1 MESVGFFHLLVFVA
15 MVENRIWLPRN
26 LIKESV
32 NNGTLEA
39 LNTFCRL
46 RINKTPYCEYSI
58 KTLCKQL
65 NLSSGT
71 LYRHLSFMRSNGLI
85 SINKGFIYFVGAT
98 ELSKKY
104 KSCLVPVYLSS
115 DKKTQRDL
123 LRYPLVVQNIKSQ
136 EKAIKI
142 KENIINIEA
151 KSFITSTELKYVRK
165 MKGILI
171 NAKSFDKNTSISNN
185 KFGDICNR
193 SSSSG
198 KRLQKSLNEL
208 GLIKSES
215 QFKYI
220 GNMLKINKTIFN
232 SLSLGSGILL
242 SKKGYAY
249 QKLANRVSYFNIVMV
264 QK

>member
-1 MESVGFFHLLVFVA
+1 

-98 ELSKKY
+98 NLSRQF
-104 KSCLVPVYLSS
+104 KSCLVPVYLSTN
-115 DKKTQRDL
+115 KKKQRDL

-136 EKAIKI
+136 
-142 KENIINIEA
+142 
-151 KSFITSTELKYVRK
+151 
-165 MKGILI
+165 
-171 NAKSFDKNTSISNN
+171 
-185 KFGDICNR
+185 
-193 SSSSG
+193 
-198 KRLQKSLNEL
+198 
-208 GLIKSES
+208 
-215 QFKYI
+215 
-220 GNMLKINKTIFN
+220 
-232 SLSLGSGILL
+232 
-242 SKKGYAY
+242 
-249 QKLANRVSYFNIVMV
+249 
-264 QK
+264 

>member
-1 MESVGFFHLLVFVA
+1 
-15 MVENRIWLPRN
+15 MVKNRIWLPRN
-26 LIKESV
+26 LIKESI

-46 RINKTPYCEYSI
+46 RINKNPYCEYSI
-58 KTLCKQL
+58 KTICNQL
-65 NLSSGT
+65 KLSSGT
-71 LYRHLSFMRSNGLI
+71 LYRHLYFMRTNGLI

-98 ELSKKY
+98 NLSIKF

-151 KSFITSTELKYVRK
+151 KSFITLRELKYVRK
-165 MKGILI
+165 MKELLI
-171 NAKSFDKNTSISNN
+171 NAKSLDKNTSISND
-185 KFGDICNR
+185 KFGEICNR

-215 QFKYI
+215 QFKYL
-220 GNMLKINKTIFN
+220 GSMLKINSTIFN
-232 SLSLGSGILL
+232 SLSLNSGILL
-242 SKKGYAY
+242 SKKGYVY
-249 QKLANRVSYFNIVMV
+249 QKLPNKVSYFNIVIGH
-264 QK
+264 K

>member
-1 MESVGFFHLLVFVA
+1 

-32 NNGTLEA
+32 ENGTLEA

-58 KTLCKQL
+58 KTFCKQL

-85 SINKGFIYFVGAT
+85 SINNGFIYFVGAT
-98 ELSKKY
+98 ELNKKY

-115 DKKTQRDL
+115 EKKQQRDL

-136 EKAIKI
+136 QKAIRI

-151 KSFITSTELKYVRK
+151 KSFITSTELKYVKK
-165 MKGILI
+165 MKKLLI
-171 NAKSFDKNTSISNN
+171 NAKSFDKNTSISNY

-193 SSSSG
+193 SESSG

-208 GLIKSES
+208 GFIKSES

-232 SLSLGSGILL
+232 SLSLGSSILL
-242 SKKGYAY
+242 SKNGYTY
-249 QKLANRVSYFNIVMV
+249 QKLANRVSYFNIVIV